1 MTIRTKIISIAAVSG
16 GGKTTITKKLGLK
29 LKNSKELFFDDYD
42 FEDSPEDLI
51 NWVKE
56 GADYNLWNLD
66 PLLSDIDFLINS
78 KEVPSY
84 ILLDY
89 PFAYKNDKM
98 KKLIDLSIYIDT
110 PLDVAMARRLIRDYK
125 NNSITEIH
133 NDLNFYLNNGRI
145 AYLEMETTIK
155 PNSDTVI
162 DGTFSPDKIVKLII
176 KEIRDRGL

>member
-1 MTIRTKIISIAAVSG
+1 MTIRPKIISIAAVSG
-16 GGKTTITKKLGLK
+16 GGKTTITKQLGHK
-29 LKNSKELFFDDYD
+29 LKNSKELFFDDYN

-56 GADYNLWNLD
+56 GADYNLWNLE
-66 PLLSDIDFLINS
+66 PMLSDIDFLINS
-78 KEVPSY
+78 KEAPSY

-89 PFAYKNDKM
+89 PFSYKNDSM

-110 PLDVAMARRLIRDYK
+110 PLDVAMARRFLRDYK

-133 NDLNFYLNNGRI
+133 SDLNFYLKYGRI

-155 PNSDTVI
+155 PNSDTVL
-162 DGTFSPDKIVKLII
+162 DGTFSPDKIVELII